1 MWSFVTLKS
10 DRDNTKGGM
19 RRFGSLQR
27 TFQKPASFRRCLGS
41 GEDQAA
47 GGW

>member
-1 MWSFVTLKS
+1 MGSFVTIKS
-10 DRDNTKGGM
+10 DHDNTKGGM
-19 RRFGSLQR
+19 RRFGGLQR